1 MHIAA
6 KLCEPFKGTDGAG
19 TTDLNG
25 QIERSASP
33 RVRRTILWISGHGVT
48 SPMVACLD
56 EARLSV
62 RIIGNSD
69 ERLSAAS
76 NEEFS
81 CVVLDICTQDEICL
95 LMARQIVA
103 LNIAPT
109 LWISESEENCLSGV
123 ELGAADFLLKP
134 FSQRELL
141 LRVRALVRRFELR
154 QPSSESLKRC
164 GALKANLS
172 TREAWLHEALLVLT
186 SNEFTIL
193 ETLLREPCRIV
204 SRDKLAMALYQRQA
218 SPFERSIDVHI
229 CNLRKKIEKYAD
241 VRIRTIRNSGYLLTP
256 APTVS

>member
-25 QIERSASP
+25 QVERSVSP
-33 RVRRTILWISGHGVT
+33 RLRRTILWISGDGVT
-48 SPMVACLD
+48 PPIVASLE
-56 EARLSV
+56 EAELSV
-62 RIIGNSD
+62 QILGHRD
-69 ERLSAAS
+69 ERLSAAP
-76 NEEFS
+76 NDDFC
-81 CVVLDICTQDEICL
+81 CVVLDICTQDKSSL
-95 LMARQIVA
+95 LMARQFVA

-109 LWISESEENCLSGV
+109 LWISTSEDNCLSGI

-134 FSQRELL
+134 FSQPELL

-172 TREAWLHEALLVLT
+172 TREAWLHDSPLVLT
-186 SNEFTIL
+186 SSEFTIL
-193 ETLLREPCRIV
+193 ETLLQEPCRIV

-218 SPFERSIDVHI
+218 SPLERSIDVHI
-229 CNLRKKIEKYAD
+229 CNLRKKIEKYGTFEF
-241 VRIRTIRNSGYLLTP
+241 VR
-256 APTVS
+256 